1 MHVKQNKA
9 KAKLNL
15 KKNILLGLPML
26 HSPSGF
32 DRFMVSFRPV
42 INRAPERINNDENAT
57 AAILTCMVN
66 ITNINRDVVTEKNKR
81 QLNNKRKL

>member
-26 HSPSGF
+26 HSHSGF
-32 DRFMVSFRPV
+32 GRFMVSLRSV
-42 INRAPERINNDENAT
+42 INRAPERINNDENTT
-57 AAILTCMVN
+57 AAHLTCMVN
-66 ITNINRDVVTEKNKR
+66 ITKI
-81 QLNNKRKL
+81 LIGMS